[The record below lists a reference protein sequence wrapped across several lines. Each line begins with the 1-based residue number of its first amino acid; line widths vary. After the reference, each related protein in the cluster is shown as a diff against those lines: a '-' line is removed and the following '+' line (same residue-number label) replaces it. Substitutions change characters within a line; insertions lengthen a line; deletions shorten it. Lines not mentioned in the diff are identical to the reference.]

1 MMETKFLLHYVV
13 GICMCALTYWK
24 LSHRNQIDVM
34 LKTNLLYAE
43 INYNKNMLMTKYSSD
58 ENTHLLNSLKY
69 SEDVEH
75 IALTLSEKYNC
86 DDKLVLANLISA
98 NV

>member
-1 MMETKFLLHYVV
+1 MVETKFLLHYVV
-13 GICMCALTYWK
+13 GICMCTLTYWK
-24 LSHRNQIDVM
+24 LSHRNQINTM
-34 LKTNLLYAE
+34 LKMNLLYAE
-43 INYNKNMLMTKYSSD
+43 INNNKKMLMNKYSSD

-75 IALTLSEKYNC
+75 IALTLSQKYNC
-86 DDKLVLANLISA
+86 DDKLVLANLISV